1 VELTEVEIAEALTAA
16 KSKKALVLEHEQRA
30 ERSRQKNKI
39 LFEPFTPKTLVQFCS
54 DFFIERYG
62 KEFDIHENNRK
73 LVEWLALYFT
83 GNPEFERGGF
93 SLQKGILLMG
103 NVGRGKTALMQ
114 FFQKNKKGCYAVKS
128 CADIA
133 DDYGVYKGEIA
144 QVYSSLIEKAVNDQA
159 FFFQRHI
166 GYCFDDLG
174 TEEIK
179 NDFGNKKNVMADI
192 LMAIYNKKQYANFH
206 ITTNLSAEE
215 IEQRYGSRIRSR
227 LREMF
232 NTFELPGVDMRK

>member
-1 VELTEVEIAEALTAA
+1 MELTEAEIADALTQA
-16 KSKKALVLEHEQRA
+16 KSKKALVLEQEERNQ
-30 ERSRQKNKI
+30 RSRQKNKI
-39 LFEPFTPKTLVQFCS
+39 LFEPFTSQSLIEFCKEY
-54 DFFIERYG
+54 FIERTG
-62 KEFDIHENNRK
+62 KEFVIHENNRK
-73 LVEWLALYFT
+73 LVEWLAMYFT
-83 GNPEFERGGF
+83 GNPEFEKGGF

-133 DDYGVYKGEIA
+133 DDYSIYKGEIA
-144 QVYSSLIEKAVNDQA
+144 AVYSTLIEKAVNDAA
-159 FFFQRHI
+159 FFFQRGI

-192 LMAIYNKKQYANFH
+192 LMAIYNKKQFANFH

-232 NTFELPGVDMRK
+232 NTFELPGNDMRK